1 MISLLYQDFVRLS
14 GLTGYS
20 HFRVLT
26 SGMFFAVLFVRC
38 RTSSHFLLRIMA
50 KFILSFCFSIEV
62 GSKVNI
68 GPGLF
73 LPHPRNIILGCFSI
87 GSNCTVMH
95 GVTLGARRLDFD
107 FCEDLRP
114 KIGENCFIG
123 VGSVVLGGGILTN
136 GSVVKPNTYLVLE

>member
-1 MISLLYQDFVRLS
+1 MISLLRQDIIRLVS
-14 GLTGYS
+14 LTGYTY
-20 HFRVLT
+20 FRVLT
-26 SGMFFAVLFVRC
+26 SGMFFAVLFIRF
-38 RTSSHFLLRIMA
+38 RASSFFIFRIISKFL
-50 KFILSFCFSIEV
+50 LSFCFAIEV

-87 GSNCTVMH
+87 GANCTVMH

-114 KIGENCFIG
+114 KIGDNCFLG
-123 VGSVVLGGGILTN
+123 VGSVVLGGGVLTN
-136 GSVVKPNTYLVLE
+136 SSVVKPNTYLVLE